1 MKRLA
6 ALLAALALAGPA
18 LDRAAAQS
26 LSDLAFLEGS
36 WRGGDG
42 GAFVFE
48 ETWFPPAA
56 GVMTGMAR
64 GYRGETLSVLEYIVV
79 AEEAAGVVKRFKHY
93 RADFSTWE
101 SDGPLTLRLV
111 EAKPGDVLFR
121 NVDPQAE
128 VQTIRYVLGGDGA
141 LTAEIGLVRDGA
153 PGGFTLVFNRLK
165 D

>member
-1 MKRLA
+1 MSRAAILASLTLA
-6 ALLAALALAGPA
+6 ATAPFGT
-18 LDRAAAQS
+18 AAAQR

-48 ETWFPPAA
+48 ETWLPPAA

-64 GYRGETLSVLEYIVV
+64 GYRGETLSVLEYIVI

-93 RADFSTWE
+93 RADFTTWE
-101 SDGPLTLRLV
+101 SDGPLTLRLD

-128 VQTIRYVLGGDGA
+128 VQTIRYVLGESGA
-141 LTAEIGLVRDGA
+141 LTAEIGLLRDGA
-153 PGGFTLVFNRLK
+153 PGGFTLVFNRVK